1 MGLLKKNN
9 IFWPVDCAFIIFLN
23 LATALRNFPYFQ
35 GDRTKDKE
43 VESQKTF

>member
-9 IFWPVDCAFIIFLN
+9 IFWPVDRAFIIFLN
-23 LATALRNFPYFQ
+23 LAAALRNSPYFQ
-35 GDRTKDKE
+35 DDRINDKE